1 MEKQIERS
9 LHKELKGINPKIFAD
24 KRIVEESVF
33 HLLRVREELDEF
45 IDTLE
50 MLSDENF
57 RKNLEKGL
65 KQYKKG
71 ETISTTLDDLRKQLK
86 DE

>member
-71 ETISTTLDDLRKQLK
+71 ETISTTLDNLRKQLK

>member
-1 MEKQIERS
+1 MEKQIERF

-71 ETISTTLDDLRKQLK
+71 ETISTTLDNLRKQLK